1 MEQVGAYGDVS
12 RDSEKRVISVAFYIK
27 SDSQTFVRAYLPLY
41 EKYRKTGNF
50 TENEL
55 FG

>member
-1 MEQVGAYGDVS
+1 MEQVDAYGDVS
-12 RDSEKRVISVAFYIK
+12 HDSGKHLRTFYIK
-27 SDSQTFVRAYLPLY
+27 SDPQTFVRAYLPLY